1 MSRNRSTDA
10 SRTPSPLPAPR
21 GRQLRS
27 GHTTSFPI
35 TAGDQGDPTG
45 GETTAPPPPSVGVDD
60 GFLLALLA
68 SRHRTT
74 PTDRAMVVEGT
85 PLQQNNRFVLGTP
98 SSLEDEEDSLS

>member
-1 MSRNRSTDA
+1 MPRNFSTDA
-10 SRTPSPLPAPR
+10 PRTPSPPPA
-21 GRQLRS
+21 LH
-27 GHTTSFPI
+27 GHHVCLGWTTSLPI